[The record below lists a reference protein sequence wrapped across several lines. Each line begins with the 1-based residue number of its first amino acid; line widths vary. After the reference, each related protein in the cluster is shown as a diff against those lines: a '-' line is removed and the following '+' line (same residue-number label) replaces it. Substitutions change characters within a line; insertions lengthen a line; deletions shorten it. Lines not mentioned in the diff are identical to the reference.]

1 MLKKLYLPNFAIKF
15 FLEENL
21 LALKV
26 NISNIEPPIRKGTVF
41 IRSIL
46 TLIDGKQLEMLKVK
60 ISGKT
65 EGLFTV

>member
-26 NISNIEPPIRKGTVF
+26 NISNIEPPIQKGTVF
-41 IRSIL
+41 IGSIL
-46 TLIDGKQLEMLKVK
+46 TLIDGKQLEMLKMK

>member
-21 LALKV
+21 LPLKV